1 MSINVEVRASHP
13 VTSRTT
19 DFADSLRMEILAGS
33 RIPGERMQ
41 LEELR
46 EKFNVSLSPIR
57 EGLSRLVAE
66 GLLVSAGQRGYRVAP
81 VSIEEF
87 IDIKTL
93 RVDMELTALRQSM
106 RLGDENW
113 ELRLMA
119 AFQRLKNFEQKHLE
133 RRHWLLEE
141 VSGWEERHH
150 AFHETLIDACGSPIL
165 MRFCQILHGMGD
177 RYRRVFLK
185 SRQPDRDVA
194 QEHLAIYQATSERSV
209 DLACEILRTHIE
221 RTGANVLET
230 MRHDENEATRGAKND

>member
-1 MSINVEVRASHP
+1 MSINVQAKAAPR
-13 VTSRTT
+13 VTSRTA
-19 DFADSLRMEILAGS
+19 DFTSGLRMEILDGS
-33 RIPGERMQ
+33 RIPGERVQ
-41 LEELR
+41 LDELR

-66 GLLVSAGQRGYRVAP
+66 GLLVLVGQRGYRVAP

-87 IDIKTL
+87 IDIKTQ

-113 ELRLMA
+113 ELRLMG
-119 AFQRLKNFEQKHLE
+119 AFQRLRSFEEKHLE
-133 RRHWLLEE
+133 RRHWLPEE
-141 VSGWEERHH
+141 VSSWEERHH
-150 AFHETLIDACGSPIL
+150 AFHEALIDACGSPIL

-185 SRQPDRDVA
+185 SHQPDRDVA
-194 QEHLAIYQATSERSV
+194 QEHGAMYQATLERNV

-221 RTGANVLET
+221 RTCTNVLDA
-230 MRHDENEATRGAKND
+230 MRLDVNEANRGDKK